1 MIIAIIIMCLTS
13 VIVSRRSFVNR
24 GGNSEKKYNKQSV
37 SRFVRG
43 GFFFFFFVVLYLFRK
58 RNGEKT
64 TSQTP
69 RDVPDDVRH

>member
-43 GFFFFFFVVLYLFRK
+43 FFFFFFVVLYLFRK